1 MINLNQ
7 TLRLL
12 NPETTVYSAAYTDGA
27 VTCSSCGVLVDGL
40 PAPQRAHAE
49 YHGRLGELLDYATAA
64 TARPASG
71 GPVQCQC
78 GNHEGAE
85 AEAAPLALAP
95 PPFALVEAPTLDGPP
110 PGCVIITVYGPVDQV
125 RPAADALGLILPLS
139 PLAPPTRDST
149 HPVQEERVYAV
160 LVDHI
165 RTAAN
170 RYTAAGFAPAEVVDG
185 EAGA

>member
-64 TARPASG
+64 TVPPASG

-78 GNHEGAE
+78 GNHEAE
-85 AEAAPLALAP
+85 AETSPLTLVPAPDAM
-95 PPFALVEAPTLDGPP
+95 VDGPP
-110 PGCVIITVYGPVDQV
+110 PGCVIITLYGPPDQV
-125 RPAADALGLILPLS
+125 RPAADALGILLPLS
-139 PLAPPTRDST
+139 PVAPPTRDTT

-160 LVDHI
+160 MVDHM

-170 RYTAAGFAPAEVVDG
+170 RYTV
-185 EAGA
+185 AGA